1 MLFFSIQHLAIAHA
15 IIEMPTTTV
24 EVLNDDPAEKLIEL
38 LSTKITLSEEQKEE
52 IRAIA
57 LTYQFEGPSTVDYR
71 ERIRQ
76 FKRHV
81 RNKVLTPA
89 QVAQFKA

>member
-1 MLFFSIQHLAIAHA
+1 MLFFSIQHLAIANA
-15 IIEMPTTTV
+15 TIETRTVSV

-38 LSTKITLSEEQKEE
+38 LSTKIVLSEEQKEE

-57 LTYQFEGPSTVDYR
+57 LTYQFEDPSTANYR

-76 FKRHV
+76 FKRQV
-81 RNKVLTPA
+81 RKKVLTPA
-89 QVAQFKA
+89 QIAQFKS